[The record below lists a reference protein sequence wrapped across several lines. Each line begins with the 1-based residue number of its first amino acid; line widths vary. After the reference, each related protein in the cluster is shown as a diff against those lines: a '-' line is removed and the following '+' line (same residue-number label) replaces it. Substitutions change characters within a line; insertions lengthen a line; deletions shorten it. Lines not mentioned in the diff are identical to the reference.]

1 MTSAEEMD
9 ARRHF
14 AGTVER
20 LRRERGYSLDTLAA
34 RSMIGRDGLDRILSC
49 EVEADFSD
57 FYLLSGALGVD
68 PGRLFEGIRWT
79 PPAAGGSG
87 HEITGGGQDG

>member
-1 MTSAEEMD
+1 MTSSEELD
-9 ARRHF
+9 ARRHL

-20 LRRERGYSLDTLAA
+20 LRRERGYSPDRLAA
-34 RSMIGRDGLDRILSC
+34 RSMIGRDGLDRILNS

-57 FYLLSGALGVD
+57 IYLLAGALGVD
-68 PGRLFEGIRWT
+68 PGRLFDGIGWT

-87 HEITGGGQDG
+87 YETTGGGQDG